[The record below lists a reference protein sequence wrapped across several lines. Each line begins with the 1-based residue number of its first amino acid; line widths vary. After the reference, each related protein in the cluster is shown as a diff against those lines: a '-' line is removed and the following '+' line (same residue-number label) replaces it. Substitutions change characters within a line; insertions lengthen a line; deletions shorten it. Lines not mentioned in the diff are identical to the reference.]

1 MEVPKGP
8 RGSFK
13 AQPAKGCQ
21 RYMSK
26 VLDSHHEFSRSILS
40 PMNFK
45 SSNSRNNFT
54 RKHIKSLNN
63 PTVYQFYTLKAKQ
76 STNFFYTNQIEV
88 ASDRTCQPWIAEVQS
103 MQCFSTLWFQHVLIF
118 QKHQGKYA
126 YNLWWLQHVTTHW
139 SPTFSGYG
147 VSQCISVPVLS
158 GLFTTK
164 PET

>member
-13 AQPAKGCQ
+13 AQPTKGCQ

-26 VLDSHHEFSRSILS
+26 VQDSHHEFSRSILS

-45 SSNSRNNFT
+45 SSNSRNSFT

-63 PTVYQFYTLKAKQ
+63 PTVYQFYTLKTKQ
-76 STNFFYTNQIEV
+76 STNFPYTNQIEV

-103 MQCFSTLWFQHVLIF
+103 TQWFFNTLISTCFDSS
-118 QKHQGKYA
+118 KHQSKYA
-126 YNLWWLQHVTTHW
+126 SNLWWLQHVTTHW

-147 VSQCISVPVLS
+147 VFQCISVPVLS